1 MKKIIFIIMLLVT
14 YQHTIAKPTEHQSKN
29 SISCN
34 TNVGEIV
41 KITKSQMLD
50 YGKACTSDT
59 NSGVSNFVWGTDA
72 GATKGTPEGSCK
84 SAKDE
89 AYNKPKSACYC
100 YQAENVSNTS
110 AVSNGNW
117 MCWVGK

>member
-59 NSGVSNFVWGTDA
+59 NSGVSNFVWEQMLVQQKEHLRDPA
-72 GATKGTPEGSCK
+72 NQQKMKRIISQKAHAIVIKQK
-84 SAKDE
+84 
-89 AYNKPKSACYC
+89 
-100 YQAENVSNTS
+100 
-110 AVSNGNW
+110 
-117 MCWVGK
+117 MCQIHPL